1 MLSLEQ
7 IQLLEKRA
15 HQAVELIKSLR
26 SENDLLESKL
36 EGYENRIKEMEVLI
50 DSFKQDQSS
59 IEEGIINALEQL
71 DVLEDIVSRNE
82 SGESSSV
89 DDVSKDET
97 SKTETSEKEAVDSEE
112 DSKANSEVRSGENE
126 LDIF

>member
-15 HQAVELIKSLR
+15 RQAVELIKSLR

-36 EGYENRIKEMEVLI
+36 EGYESRIKEMEVLI
-50 DSFKQDQSS
+50 DSFKQDQAS

-71 DVLEDIVSRNE
+71 DVLEDIVSPND
-82 SGESSSV
+82 SGETSSS
-89 DDVSKDET
+89 DDVSKEEPSET
-97 SKTETSEKEAVDSEE
+97 KTSEKEAIDSEK
-112 DSKANSEVRSGENE
+112 DNQTNSEARSGENE

>member
-1 MLSLEQ
+1 MLTLEQ

-26 SENDLLESKL
+26 SENNLLESKL
-36 EGYENRIKEMEVLI
+36 EGYEKRIKEMEGLI

-59 IEEGIINALEQL
+59 IEEGIISALEQL
-71 DVLEDIVSRNE
+71 DVLEDIVSRNDSVE
-82 SGESSSV
+82 SGSV
-89 DDVSKDET
+89 DDGSKNEPP
-97 SKTETSEKEAVDSEE
+97 KTETDEKETI
-112 DSKANSEVRSGENE
+112 DSKDDSQTNSETRSGENE

>member
-1 MLSLEQ
+1 MLTLEQ

-26 SENDLLESKL
+26 SENNLLESKL
-36 EGYENRIKEMEVLI
+36 EGYEKRIKEMEGLI

-59 IEEGIINALEQL
+59 IEEGIISALEQL
-71 DVLEDIVSRNE
+71 DVLEDIVSRND
-82 SGESSSV
+82 SGESGSV
-89 DDVSKDET
+89 DDGSKNEPP
-97 SKTETSEKEAVDSEE
+97 KTETDEKETI
-112 DSKANSEVRSGENE
+112 DSKDDSQTNSETRSGENE

>member
-26 SENDLLESKL
+26 NENKLLESKL
-36 EGYENRIKEMEVLI
+36 EGYEKRIKEMEVLI

-59 IEEGIINALEQL
+59 IEEGIISALEQL
-71 DVLEDIVSRNE
+71 DILEDIVSRNDP
-82 SGESSSV
+82 GESESV

-97 SKTETSEKEAVDSEE
+97 LKTETGEKEAIDSGE
-112 DSKANSEVRSGENE
+112 DSQTNSETRSGDNE